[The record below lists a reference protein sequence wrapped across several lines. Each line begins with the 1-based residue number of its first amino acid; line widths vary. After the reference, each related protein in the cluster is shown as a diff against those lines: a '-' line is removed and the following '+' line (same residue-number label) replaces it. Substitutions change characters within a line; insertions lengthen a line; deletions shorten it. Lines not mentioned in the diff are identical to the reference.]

1 MKENMLEVLM
11 YLFDHY
17 ISDQDYILDQGDLM
31 VHLEEAGFGD
41 EEVSKAFE
49 WLDGLNQHQP
59 VESSVTNMFAN
70 SQPDSN
76 TLRIYSSEE
85 ARLMGAEGIGF
96 LLYLEQNGILDNG
109 SREQVLERV
118 WALGL
123 IEVDLEQLKWVV
135 LMVLFNQP
143 DQKSSL
149 SWLEDIIFSDQ
160 PKTIH

>member
-1 MKENMLEVLM
+1 MLEVLM

-17 ISDQDYILDQGDLM
+17 ISDQDYILDQGDLIE
-31 VHLEEAGFGD
+31 HLEEAGFGD

-49 WLDGLNQHQP
+49 WLDGLNPQQQDKNPAAHI
-59 VESSVTNMFAN
+59 VESSRL
-70 SQPDSN
+70 DSN

-85 ARLMGAEGIGF
+85 ARLMGADGIGF
-96 LLYLEQNGILDNG
+96 LLYMEQNGILDNS
-109 SREQVLERV
+109 SREQVLERI
-118 WALGL
+118 WALDL

-160 PKTIH
+160 PETIH

>member
-17 ISDQDYILDQGDLM
+17 ISDQDYDLNQGDLL

-49 WLDGLNQHQP
+49 WLDGLTQHQLAD
-59 VESSVTNMFAN
+59 SSDTNSRLN
-70 SQPDSN
+70 SN

-96 LLYLEQNGILDNG
+96 LLSLEQNEILDNS
-109 SREQVLERV
+109 SREQVIERV
-118 WALGL
+118 WALNL
-123 IEVDLEQLKWVV
+123 LEVDLEQLKWVV

-143 DQKSSL
+143 DQKASL
-149 SWLEDIIFSDQ
+149 SWLEDIIFSDN
-160 PKTIH
+160 PETIH